1 MKILC
6 PAVLAALLALTSEAQ
21 ADEAQDF
28 VTANVISTLYHTYA
42 HALIAQSGAPVPG
55 AAEDAADVISVALLN
70 ALWEEDA
77 AQSLTALT
85 ALSFELA
92 AQENESPA
100 YWATHSL
107 DVDRYYNQVCLFYA
121 AAPEARSTLAEEFA
135 IPAKQAAACVE
146 VYAQAARSWEPVL
159 AGLRTIAPEKSIE
172 FYGDTS
178 ADIQGLL
185 ASEIADLNAAFAL
198 GRPVTL
204 AYQPC
209 GAENAFYAA
218 DTATITICTEYVAFL
233 ERQAIA
239 NNL

>member
-6 PAVLAALLALTSEAQ
+6 PAIIAALLALTTATQ

-28 VTANVISTLYHTYA
+28 VTANVISTLYHTFA
-42 HALIAQSGAPVPG
+42 HAVIDLSGAPVPG
-55 AAEDAADVISVALLN
+55 AAEDAADLISVALLN

-100 YWATHSL
+100 YWSTHSL
-107 DVDRYYNQVCLFYA
+107 DVERYYNQVCLFYA
-121 AAPEARSTLAEEFA
+121 ASPGTRSTLAEDFA

-146 VYAQAARSWEPVL
+146 AYAQAARSWEPVL
-159 AGLRTIAPEKSIE
+159 AGLQTIAPEKSIE
-172 FYGDTS
+172 FYGDAS

-185 ASEIADLNAAFAL
+185 TSETADLNAAFAL

-209 GAENAFYAA
+209 GAENAFYAP